1 MPHDSSDNSDSEADS
16 DLEDKSDDSEGSG
29 HSKSDDSEGSGHS
42 DLDNDLD
49 TVSMDHMASSTSG
62 QPSLH
67 PDVSSGD
74 FGKVVKLKAQRELSN
89 REKFHH
95 PFVPSKGYSFPA
107 RVFNHRQRHFQSS
120 WLDNDTNFVY
130 L

>member
-1 MPHDSSDNSDSEADS
+1 M
-16 DLEDKSDDSEGSG
+16 
-29 HSKSDDSEGSGHS
+29 
-42 DLDNDLD
+42 DNDLD

-89 REKFHH
+89 DH
-95 PFVPSKGYSFPA
+95 A
-107 RVFNHRQRHFQSS
+107 TAMMDQSCF
-120 WLDNDTNFVY
+120 LK